1 MTKRIYRVSQS
12 FLFLLTFF
20 IVFMSF
26 YFQYVEGM
34 IPCPLCIMQR
44 FCAMAL
50 GIFCLMG
57 MSLSTLKR
65 ARLVAV
71 FQMIFSLAGIYFASR
86 QVWLQSLPQD
96 MTPACMPGLDVM
108 LKYFPWKDIAH
119 ALFFGAGDC
128 AEQHWHW
135 LGLSMAMWTLFYFM
149 FMCLASVL
157 VFFILKKTLHQVT
170 GKP

>member
-12 FLFLLTFF
+12 FLFFLTFF

-26 YFQYVEGM
+26 YFQYVLGM

-44 FCAMAL
+44 ICAMIL
-50 GIFCLMG
+50 GLFCLMG

-71 FQMIFSLAGIYFASR
+71 FQMIFSLAGTYFAGR
-86 QVWLQSLPQD
+86 QVWLQSLPPD
-96 MTPACMPGLDVM
+96 KAPACMPGLDVM
-108 LKYFPWKDIAH
+108 LEYFPWQDIAH
-119 ALFFGAGDC
+119 AFIWGAGDC

-135 LGLSMAMWTLFYFM
+135 FGFSMAMWSLFYFIFM
-149 FMCLASVL
+149 FLASAII
-157 VFFILKKTLHQVT
+157 FFILKQTLSRVIRT
-170 GKP
+170 